1 MERSKYR
8 CCMAPGYH
16 RLGEVPA
23 KRHVAF
29 RAPDGQ
35 LYAEEV
41 MGMEGFSGRYS
52 ILYHRYAP
60 TRVTKV
66 AEVDPVAAPGSACGL
81 WGRPG
86 PPAADSALRHHL
98 LRTAAAECV
107 VEDELA
113 ARTVLLH
120 NDEVRLSLSVFG
132 SGPGRFVRNGGADE
146 CHFVHEGGGRL
157 ESIFGALD
165 YHPGDY
171 VVIPRGTTYRWLPT
185 ADSRHLVIEAGGGGV
200 RLPRRYQ
207 SGDGQL
213 LEHAP

>member
-8 CCMAPGYH
+8 CRMAPGYH

-66 AEVDPVAAPGSACGL
+66 AEVDPVAAPG
-81 WGRPG
+81 
-86 PPAADSALRHHL
+86 PAAADTALRHHL
-98 LRTAAAECV
+98 LRTLSSDRPTDAL
-107 VEDELA
+107 DELD

-120 NDEVRLSLSVFG
+120 NGEVRLSLSVFG
-132 SGPGRFVRNGGADE
+132 A
-146 CHFVHEGGGRL
+146 
-157 ESIFGALD
+157 
-165 YHPGDY
+165 
-171 VVIPRGTTYRWLPT
+171 
-185 ADSRHLVIEAGGGGV
+185 
-200 RLPRRYQ
+200 
-207 SGDGQL
+207 
-213 LEHAP
+213 